1 MRLKINKS
9 HSLEELI
16 KGTRKGD
23 SRAQR
28 ELFNRLSRRMLG
40 ICVRYV
46 NNRAEAEDI
55 MITGFMKVFNS
66 IGQYKGE
73 GSFEG
78 WVMRIMIN
86 ESLSYIRKN
95 KTMWADV
102 DIDKAVS
109 KPDMKWADTHLNS
122 EDLLKLINQLPTG
135 YRTVFNLYAIEGF
148 SHREIGEM
156 LGINENTSKSQLS
169 RARIFLQDRIE
180 DLGKKSKTDE
190 IRGI

>member
-23 SRAQR
+23 SMAQR

-40 ICVRYV
+40 ICIRYV

-102 DIDKAVS
+102 DIDKAVA

-169 RARIFLQDRIE
+169 RARMYLQERIE
-180 DLGKKSKTDE
+180 DLEKKSKADE
-190 IRGI
+190 IRRI